1 MFKFSNNKILWKQTF
16 KTKKIR
22 LFQMKKSANKLN
34 RTFKKQGQT
43 WMSCLLQWADYT
55 VINVCSINLNKISV
69 KENELNSKRER
80 ERVYLS
86 LRYYTQYPRDKT
98 EEN

>member
-1 MFKFSNNKILWKQTF
+1 
-16 KTKKIR
+16 
-22 LFQMKKSANKLN
+22 MKKSANKLN
-34 RTFKKQGQT
+34 HTFKKQGQT
-43 WMSCLLQWADYT
+43 CMSCLLHWADYT

-80 ERVYLS
+80 VYLS

>member
-1 MFKFSNNKILWKQTF
+1 
-16 KTKKIR
+16 
-22 LFQMKKSANKLN
+22 MKKSANKLN

-43 WMSCLLQWADYT
+43 WMSCLLHWADYT

-80 ERVYLS
+80 EYI
-86 LRYYTQYPRDKT
+86 YPLDTTLNIQEIKRKKI
-98 EEN
+98 NWVKR

>member
-1 MFKFSNNKILWKQTF
+1 
-16 KTKKIR
+16 
-22 LFQMKKSANKLN
+22 MKKSANKLN

-43 WMSCLLQWADYT
+43 WMSCLLHWADYT

-80 ERVYLS
+80 VYLS